1 MVPFLVLVVAF
12 ALLRLVGLA
21 GVGWR
26 DDWQAA
32 CAARWRS
39 CSCSPLICPWPPQV
53 IPGKNVS
60 IR

>member
-12 ALLRLVGLA
+12 ALLRLVGLV

-32 CAARWRS
+32 LHGTLALMF
-39 CSCSPLICPWPPQV
+39 CSPLVCPWPPKV
-53 IPGKNVS
+53 IPARNVL